1 MNLAGSYAQLTLLGQ
16 PKVNPTSIQK
26 IIPIDNQNG
35 RVPSRSN
42 TQTISIPER
51 SNSINLPNSSDT
63 KKAKE
68 NFEKITKLLEV

>member
-26 IIPIDNQNG
+26 ILPSDNQNG
-35 RVPSRSN
+35 PVPPLRANSTTSTNSVQN
-42 TQTISIPER
+42 TF
-51 SNSINLPNSSDT
+51 DT

-68 NFEKITKLLEV
+68 TYEKLVKQLEV